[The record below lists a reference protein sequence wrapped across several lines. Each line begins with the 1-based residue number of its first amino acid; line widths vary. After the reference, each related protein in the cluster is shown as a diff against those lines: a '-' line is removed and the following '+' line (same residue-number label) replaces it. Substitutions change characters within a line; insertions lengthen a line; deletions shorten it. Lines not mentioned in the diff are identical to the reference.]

1 MIAIKTAYFIGVGG
15 IGMSAVARYLH
26 HNGVSVSGYD
36 RDDTPLIRELISEG
50 ITVYDYEDVEHVR
63 GTIDMV
69 IYTPAI
75 PESHIELS
83 YCREHKLPLYKR
95 SEALKIILADQ
106 QVIAVAGTHGKTST
120 SAILSHLLYDA
131 EVPMTGFVGG
141 IIKGYESNF
150 MHTGNDWVVVEAD
163 EYDRSFLRLF
173 PTIAIIQ
180 AMDADHLDIY
190 GDRQALIDSFKQFTL
205 QIQSGGSLWVR
216 DDINDFWEN
225 VTWLD
230 ELKDHGISV
239 HSFGYGEGTL
249 SYGSHAMTCDRGR
262 MSFSFGEDAASGQI
276 DLPGLHNLYNTT
288 AALAVSSSIGV
299 SDKVLAEGLSSFE
312 GIRRRYDIVYRSEAL
327 VVIDDYAHH
336 PAEITAAIN
345 ATRDN
350 FPNNRLSVVFQP
362 HLFSRTYDFHE
373 EFAQSLDAADE
384 VTLLPIYPARELP
397 REGVTSA
404 LIYDLMTLDHRSIKT
419 MSEWIENWDKQHYEV
434 LLMLGAGDISKLIPK
449 ILNMLQ

>member
-1 MIAIKTAYFIGVGG
+1 MITINTAYFIGIGG
-15 IGMSAVARYLH
+15 IGMSAVARYLQQ
-26 HNGVSVSGYD
+26 NGVVVSGYD
-36 RDDTPLIRELISEG
+36 RDDTPLIRELRSEG
-50 ITVYDYEDVEHVR
+50 ITVYNYEDVDHVS
-63 GTIDMV
+63 GAIDMV

-75 PESHIELS
+75 PETHKELS

-95 SEALKIILADQ
+95 SEALKIILSDQ

-120 SAILSHLLYDA
+120 SAILSHLLYHA
-131 EVPMTGFVGG
+131 GTEMTGFVGG

-150 MHTGNDWVVVEAD
+150 LHTGNDWVVVEAD

-180 AMDADHLDIY
+180 AMDADHLDVY
-190 GDRQALIDSFKQFTL
+190 GDRQALVDSFRQFTL

-216 DDINDFWEN
+216 DDITDFWN
-225 VTWLD
+225 DAMWLED
-230 ELKDHGISV
+230 LRGQNISV
-239 HSFGYGEGTL
+239 HSFGYGDEAL
-249 SYGSHAMTCDRGR
+249 SYSTQSMTCDRGR
-262 MSFSFGEDAASGQI
+262 MRFTFGQDGASGQI

-288 AALAVSSSIGV
+288 AALAVCSSIGIA
-299 SDKVLAEGLSSFE
+299 DEVLAQGISSFE
-312 GIRRRYDIVYRSEAL
+312 GIRRRYDIVYRSEEL

-336 PAEITAAIN
+336 PAEIAAAIK

-362 HLFSRTYDFHE
+362 HLFSRTYDFHV
-373 EFAQSLDAADE
+373 EFAQSLDAADD

-397 REGVTSA
+397 RIGVSSA
-404 LIYDLMTLDHRSIKT
+404 LIYDLITLDDKSMMT
-419 MSEWIENWDKQHYEV
+419 MSEWVENWDKQHYEV